1 MLQLRR
7 EMGLLKNGLRSSSIW
22 GLHWMS
28 MTLTQ
33 GKGEKMRLRT
43 HNAWPKTWV
52 RKVIFFSF
60 YTLRIWM
67 LYAKVYMSALLT
79 FT

>member
-43 HNAWPKTWV
+43 HNA
-52 RKVIFFSF
+52 
-60 YTLRIWM
+60 
-67 LYAKVYMSALLT
+67 
-79 FT
+79 